1 MQKVHIGKKI
11 KARIED
17 AGMSVAEFAR
27 RLNRSSQSIYHV
39 FNSQSI
45 DTNLLAEIS
54 EVLNFNFFTYF
65 VKEEGT
71 EPKKEKKRRISLL
84 IDIEDSDQQK
94 AIFKTMG
101 ISLK

>member
-11 KARIED
+11 KDRLED
-17 AGMSVAEFAR
+17 QGMIVAEFAR

-39 FNSQSI
+39 FNSSSI
-45 DTNLLAEIS
+45 DTDLLTEIS
-54 EVLNFNFFTYF
+54 KVLNFNFFTYF
-65 VKEEGT
+65 IKEEGT
-71 EPKKEKKRRISLL
+71 EPKKEKKRRVSLL
-84 IDIEDSDQQK
+84 IDIEDADQQK